1 MKKWEISSD
10 DLYYNDLVCLTI
22 REEGKEDR
30 FVLGYEAKFYDE
42 KDTEYAGI
50 KFITELKDEIR
61 NINMHDWF
69 GCIDKGFPEHIE
81 IVNNGEWYIY
91 TNPNI
96 R

>member
-10 DLYYNDLVCLTI
+10 DLYYNDLVCLI
-22 REEGKEDR
+22 LSEENQEER
-30 FVLGYEAKFYDE
+30 YILGYEAKFYDE

-50 KFITELKDEIR
+50 KFITELKDELNNT
-61 NINMHDWF
+61 NIHTYY
-69 GCIDKGFPEHIE
+69 GCIEKDFPEHIE